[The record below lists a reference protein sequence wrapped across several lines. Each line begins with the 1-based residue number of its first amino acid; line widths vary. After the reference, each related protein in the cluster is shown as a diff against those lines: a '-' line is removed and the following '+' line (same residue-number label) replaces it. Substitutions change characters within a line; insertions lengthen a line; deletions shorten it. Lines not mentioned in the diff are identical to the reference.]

1 MKHPKVTLCVVLIF
15 LFCSTLQAQTLTL
28 DSCLAL
34 ARRNNYEI
42 RNSRLEVE
50 KSQALK
56 QQVFTKFFPQL
67 SIRGLGYYAVNPLIH
82 FSIEDIQS
90 SDMRDLLQSLY
101 EIVESESD
109 IKKELDLMKTG
120 ASGSLVAV
128 QPLYTGGR
136 IVNGNKLANI
146 GIEASQLQADMKE
159 RDVLEEIESSYY
171 LVVGLQEK
179 VSTVDAALTLIDSL
193 ERVVELA
200 YTNGLVTRSDKL
212 QIGLKRNE
220 MLANKQKLSSGIRLS
235 RRLLCQQVGIDYS
248 DDLQFSDLQDEIQ
261 KPVLFLFSDRG
272 DTLRPETRL
281 LQLNIDAEQLRKK
294 MTLGEAMPQLAIV
307 GATFYGNIIKKE
319 PTSNGIALL
328 SLSIPITDWW
338 ETRHKVQQHDIAIDQ
353 ARMMQEHYS
362 KMMSIEEEKAYS
374 DMMDAWTMIRSDSSA
389 LAMAQENYRL
399 STLNY
404 QAGAATLAEV
414 LQAQALLLQA
424 HNALTDNRTA
434 YIIARRRLTDL
445 RHEQR

>member
-1 MKHPKVTLCVVLIF
+1 MKHPKVTLCVVLF
-15 LFCSTLQAQTLTL
+15 SLFCSALQAQTLTL

-50 KSQALK
+50 KSRALK

-90 SDMRDLLQSLY
+90 SDMRNLLQSLY

-109 IKKELDLMKTG
+109 IKKEIDLMKTG

-128 QPLYTGGR
+128 QPLFTGGR

-179 VSTVDAALTLIDSL
+179 VSTVDAALSLIDSL

-200 YTNGLVTRSDKL
+200 YTNGLVTRSDML

-248 DDLQFSDLQDEIQ
+248 DNLQFSDLQDEIQ
-261 KPVLFLFSDRG
+261 KPLLFLFSDRG

-362 KMMSIEEEKAYS
+362 KMMSLEEEKAYS
-374 DMMDAWTMIRSDSSA
+374 DMMDAWTMMRSDSSA

-434 YIIARRRLTDL
+434 YIVARRRLTDL
-445 RHEQR
+445 RREQR

>member
-1 MKHPKVTLCVVLIF
+1 MKHPKVTLCVVLIS

-50 KSQALK
+50 KSRALK

-67 SIRGLGYYAVNPLIH
+67 SIRGLDYYAVNPLIH

-109 IKKELDLMKTG
+109 IKKEIDLMKRG

-128 QPLYTGGR
+128 QPLFTGGR

-179 VSTVDAALTLIDSL
+179 VSTVDAALSLIDSL

-200 YTNGLVTRSDKL
+200 YTNGLVTRSDML

-248 DDLQFSDLQDEIQ
+248 DDLLFSDLQDEIQ

-362 KMMSIEEEKAYS
+362 KMMSLEEEKAYS
-374 DMMDAWTMIRSDSSA
+374 DMMDAWTMMRSDSSA

-445 RHEQR
+445 RREQR

>member
-1 MKHPKVTLCVVLIF
+1 MKHPKVTLCVVLIS

-82 FSIEDIQS
+82 FSIDDIQS

-128 QPLYTGGR
+128 QPLFTGGR

-179 VSTVDAALTLIDSL
+179 VSTVDAALSLIDSL

-338 ETRHKVQQHDIAIDQ
+338 DQ

-362 KMMSIEEEKAYS
+362 KMMSLEEEKAYS

-434 YIIARRRLTDL
+434 YIMARRRLTDL

>member
-1 MKHPKVTLCVVLIF
+1 MKHPKVTLCVVLIS

-82 FSIEDIQS
+82 FSIDDIQS

-128 QPLYTGGR
+128 QPLFTGGR

-179 VSTVDAALTLIDSL
+179 VSTVDAALSLIDSL

-362 KMMSIEEEKAYS
+362 KMMSLEEEKAYS

-434 YIIARRRLTDL
+434 YIMARRRLTDL

>member
-1 MKHPKVTLCVVLIF
+1 MKHPKVTLCVVLIS

-82 FSIEDIQS
+82 FGIDDIQS

-128 QPLYTGGR
+128 QPLFTGGR

-179 VSTVDAALTLIDSL
+179 VSTVDAALSLIDSL

-248 DDLQFSDLQDEIQ
+248 DDLLFSDLQDEIQ

-294 MTLGEAMPQLAIV
+294 MTLGEAMPQLAIL

-362 KMMSIEEEKAYS
+362 KMMSLEEEKAYS

-414 LQAQALLLQA
+414 LQAHALLLQA

>member
-1 MKHPKVTLCVVLIF
+1 MKHPKVTLCVVLIS

-82 FSIEDIQS
+82 FGIDDIQS

-128 QPLYTGGR
+128 QPLFTGGR
-136 IVNGNKLANI
+136 ILNGNKLANI

-179 VSTVDAALTLIDSL
+179 VSTVDAALSLIDSL

-248 DDLQFSDLQDEIQ
+248 DDLLFSDLQDEIQ

-319 PTSNGIALL
+319 PTSNGIAIL

-362 KMMSIEEEKAYS
+362 KMMSLEEEKAYS

-434 YIIARRRLTDL
+434 YIMARRRLTDL

>member
-1 MKHPKVTLCVVLIF
+1 MKHPKVTLCVVLIS

-82 FSIEDIQS
+82 FGIDDIQS
-90 SDMRDLLQSLY
+90 SDMRVLLQSLY

-109 IKKELDLMKTG
+109 IKKEIGLMKTG

-128 QPLYTGGR
+128 QPLFTGGR

-179 VSTVDAALTLIDSL
+179 VSTVDAALSLIDSL

-200 YTNGLVTRSDKL
+200 YTNGLVTRSDML

-248 DDLQFSDLQDEIQ
+248 DDLLFSDLQDEIQ

-362 KMMSIEEEKAYS
+362 KMMSLEEEKAYS